1 MRKHF
6 LILMLM
12 ALLPFT
18 AWATVDIKDATV
30 AAGDVTYGT
39 TTPQSLT
46 VNYNGPL
53 NINEHFTVDANFYKD
68 EACTIVAKD
77 GEGNPYD
84 LQHLPVGTYY
94 LQITGIPANGFTGTR
109 ANGFKVNPAQISVT
123 FTDTYKATLTKKYGQ
138 ADPAQP
144 TIPAVVENT
153 LNMHDFVVNGL
164 VAGDKVLDV
173 LDFGTTG
180 VHYQHSG
187 VNASDTPYPVEIT
200 NVSLKGQQPN
210 YELTLAKDVKITIGK
225 VNFSDDVPAG
235 MALAFARSGA
245 ASKPYIGA
253 AQSTDYTVTY
263 NLATAATPTALTAN
277 DFEVQF
283 TPKEGDADYSATKK
297 YVGTYKVKFIGSG
310 TNFEGYKEFDGAD
323 YLFSIT
329 KAEGLQVRVNVVS
342 KTYDGTAFNANQA
355 RYTFYGLQDEDE
367 INIVDNVTGSDDFAA
382 GVGGYNVKATLTNAT
397 IGTGAGAPKVLDN
410 YATDETTTPVTVW
423 TIIKRK
429 ANITVNTGVNDGFV
443 EQINYDDELPTVV
456 GKELATEAVA
466 SNRGV
471 IADDIDN
478 VKSGYTIG
486 VVDPF
491 EKKVGTWDY
500 FTVTRNAANVPVLAN
515 YDITPVAGKLKINA
529 VTLTIQP
536 VITDMTYGDALNPAI
551 SVYYG
556 TLPLELK
563 EGATPEY
570 LYSTDNITFDT
581 PVANVKNAGT
591 YYVKVNW
598 ESIKDY
604 APDGYTIDA
613 TTSCVPAV
621 FTINPKTLKPI
632 VDNQILHKGDALA
645 KIQTGG
651 SVTYAAGYGPA
662 YEESPA
668 YIYSITADRVVIE
681 EDAQEVERISDWK
694 TGVVPEDNKV
704 AHILEVVLNGAAQY
718 ATLNG
723 NYTIAPDYTKGDLTL
738 LSTYLLDLAN
748 ATDMAA
754 EIQDAAAN
762 SNNYTVNFPAR
773 ALKAGE
779 WYPMVLPFTVTTVD
793 LVNALRTSG
802 NAKVFAV
809 VNLLD
814 KSSTASN
821 VKFKLQMK
829 QIPANEPF
837 LIKVAEDID
846 LADAQFDAT
855 KIDYKAEAKVGG
867 DAYAGNFFIGVY
879 ADTDINLVSGEKM
892 VGFMGH
898 VGETFNEHELINKW
912 YSSETAKTIKPL
924 EAYLQYA
931 TTYTK
936 GQQAPMVT
944 VEDYENG
951 VTSIKS
957 LSADEINGMN
967 TSNGWYTLNGVQ
979 LQSAPTQKGIYINN
993 GKKVV
998 IK

>member
-6 LILMLM
+6 LILMLL

-53 NINEHFTVDANFYKD
+53 TKGIHFTVDENFYRD
-68 EACTIVAKD
+68 DACTIVAKD
-77 GEGNPYD
+77 NEDHPYD

-94 LQITGIPANGFTGTR
+94 LQITGIPENGFTGTR

-144 TIPAVVENT
+144 AIPVVVNEVEDT
-153 LNMHDFVVNGL
+153 KDFVVTGL

-180 VHYQHSG
+180 VHYQHHG
-187 VNASDTPYPVEIT
+187 VNASATPYPVEIT
-200 NVSLKGQQPN
+200 NVRLKGQQPN
-210 YELTLAKDVKITIGK
+210 YELTLAKDVTITIGK
-225 VNFSDDVPAG
+225 VNFSEDVPAG

-263 NLATAATPTALTAN
+263 NLATAETPTALTAN
-277 DFEVQF
+277 DFVVQF

-342 KTYDGTAFNANQA
+342 KTYDGTPFNANQA
-355 RYTFYGLQDEDE
+355 RYTFYGLKGEDE
-367 INIVDNVTGSDDFAA
+367 INIVDNVTGSTAFAA
-382 GVGGYNVKATLTNAT
+382 GVSGYNVKATLTNAT
-397 IGTGAGAPKVLDN
+397 IGTEVGAPKVLDN

-429 ANITVNTGVNDGFV
+429 ANITVNTGDNDGFV
-443 EQINYDDELPTVV
+443 QEINYDDELPTVA

-466 SNRGV
+466 SNCGV
-471 IADDIDN
+471 IADDVDA
-478 VKSGYTIG
+478 VKTAYTIG

-500 FTVTRNAANVPVLAN
+500 FTVTRNAVEVPVLAN

-591 YYVKVNW
+591 YYVKVDW

-632 VDNQILHKGDALA
+632 VGNQTLHIGDALA

-651 SVTYAAGYGPA
+651 SVNYAVGFEPVFNETPEYTYT
-662 YEESPA
+662 
-668 YIYSITADRVVIE
+668 ITADNVVTE
-681 EDAQEVERISDWK
+681 VDAQDVERITGWK
-694 TGVVPEDNKV
+694 DGVVTVENTVNGILCV
-704 AHILEVVLNGAAQY
+704 AFNAA
-718 ATLNG
+718 NG
-723 NYTIAPDYTKGDLTL
+723 NYTIDGEYTKGNLTL
-738 LSTYLLDLAN
+738 LNTYLLDLAN

-846 LADAQFDAT
+846 MADARFDAT

-892 VGFMGH
+892 DGFMGH

-957 LSADEINGMN
+957 LSADEINGMK

>member
-1 MRKHF
+1 
-6 LILMLM
+6 MLL

-53 NINEHFTVDANFYKD
+53 NINEHFTVDENFYKD

-109 ANGFKVNPAQISVT
+109 ANGFKVNPAKISVT
-123 FTDTYKATLTKKYGQ
+123 FTNTYKATLAKKYGQ

-144 TIPAVVENT
+144 AIPVVVNEVEDT
-153 LNMHDFVVNGL
+153 KDFVVTGL

-187 VNASDTPYPVEIT
+187 VNARATPYPVEIT
-200 NVSLKGQQPN
+200 NVILKGQQSN
-210 YELTLAKDVKITIGK
+210 YELTLAEDVTITIGK
-225 VNFSDDVPAG
+225 VNFSEDVPAG

-277 DFEVQF
+277 DFEVEF

-297 YVGTYKVKFIGSG
+297 YVGTYKVRITGIG
-310 TNFEGYKEFDGAD
+310 TNFEGSKTFDADD

-329 KAEGLQVRVNVVS
+329 KAPGLQVRVNVVS

-355 RYTFYGLQDEDE
+355 RYTFYGLLGEDE
-367 INIVDNVTGSDDFAA
+367 ITIADNVNGSTLFAP
-382 GVGGYNVKATLTNAT
+382 GVGSYNVNATLTNAT
-397 IGTGAGAPKVLDN
+397 IGTGDGAPKVLDN
-410 YATDETTTPVTVW
+410 YATDESTTPVTVW

-443 EQINYDDELPTVV
+443 EQINYDDVLPTAA

-471 IADDIDN
+471 IAADIDD
-478 VKSGYTIG
+478 VKSAYTIG

-500 FTVTRNAANVPVLAN
+500 FTVTRNAAEVPVLAN
-515 YDITPVAGKLKINA
+515 YDITPVAGKLKIDA

-632 VDNQILHKGDALA
+632 VGNQTLHIGDALA
-645 KIQTGG
+645 KIQAGG
-651 SVTYAAGYGPA
+651 SVNYAEGFAPVFNEAPVYTYT
-662 YEESPA
+662 
-668 YIYSITADRVVIE
+668 ITADKVVTAP
-681 EDAQEVERISDWK
+681 DAQDVERITGWK
-694 TGVVPEDNKV
+694 AGVEPVENTVNGILCV
-704 AHILEVVLNGAAQY
+704 AFNAAEQY

-723 NYTIAPDYTKGDLTL
+723 NYTIDGGYTKGNLTL
-738 LSTYLLDLAN
+738 LNTYLLDLAN

-754 EIQDAAAN
+754 EIQDAA
-762 SNNYTVNFPAR
+762 NNGHAYTVKFPSR
-773 ALKAGE
+773 TLKAGE
-779 WYPMVLPFTVTTVD
+779 WYPMVLPFTVKTVA
-793 LVNALRTSG
+793 LVNALRKVVTPG
-802 NAKVFAV
+802 DDPVYENVFAV

-821 VKFKLQMK
+821 VSFKLQMK
-829 QIPANEPF
+829 EIPANEPF
-837 LIKVAEDID
+837 LIKVAEDINLQD
-846 LADAQFDAT
+846 ADFAAT
-855 KIDYKAEAKVGG
+855 VIDKSTPEVGG
-867 DAYAGNFFIGVY
+867 DDYAGNYFKGVY
-879 ADTDINLVSGEKM
+879 AATDINLVEGEKM

-898 VGETFNEHELINKW
+898 VGEDFHGTILQKNKW
-912 YSSETAKTIKPL
+912 YASEKIKTINPL

-957 LSADEINGMN
+957 LSADEINGMK

>member
-1 MRKHF
+1 
-6 LILMLM
+6 MLL

-30 AAGDVTYGT
+30 AAGDVEYGST
-39 TTPQSLT
+39 TQSLT

-53 NINEHFTVDANFYKD
+53 IKGTHFTVDENFYRN

-77 GEGNPYD
+77 GEGHP
-84 LQHLPVGTYY
+84 LTLGQLPVGIYY
-94 LQITGIPANGFTGTR
+94 LNIIGVPEEGFTGHKANAFEVTR
-109 ANGFKVNPAQISVT
+109 KSLTVT
-123 FTDTYKATLTKKYGQ
+123 FTDAYKAKLTKVYGQ
-138 ADPAQP
+138 ADPEQP
-144 TIPAVVENT
+144 VIPAVVEET
-153 LNMHDFVVNGL
+153 LQMNDFKVTGL
-164 VAGDKVLDV
+164 LPGDDVLDV

-180 VHYQHSG
+180 AAHYEYTG
-187 VNASDTPYPVEIT
+187 TNASTTPYSVTIK
-200 NVSLKGQQPN
+200 NVTLKGEQPN
-210 YELTLAKDVKITIGK
+210 YNLTLATDVTFTITK
-225 VNFSDDVPAG
+225 VNFSEGTAPTG
-235 MALAFARSGA
+235 MAWNFERGEV
-245 ASKPYIGA
+245 ASLPYNGA
-253 AQSTDYTVTY
+253 AQSIGYTVTY
-263 NLATAATPTALTAN
+263 NLASAATPTALTAT
-277 DFEVQF
+277 DFKVEF
-283 TPKEGDADYSATKK
+283 TPKTGTENYEPTKK
-297 YVGTYKVKFIGSG
+297 YVGAYKVRITGIG
-310 TNFEGYKEFDGAD
+310 TNFEGSKTFDADD
-323 YLFSIT
+323 YLFNIT
-329 KAEGLQVRVNVVS
+329 KATGLQVRVNVVS
-342 KTYDGTAFNANQA
+342 KTYDGNAFTGAEA
-355 RYTFYGLQDEDE
+355 RYTFSGLQGQDE
-367 INIVDNVTGSDDFAA
+367 ITIVDPVINSTEYQAT
-382 GVGGYNVKATLTNAT
+382 VGGYSVKADLTNAT
-397 IGTGAGAPKVLDN
+397 IGTGTAKVVDN
-410 YATDETTTPVTVW
+410 YDVVEATTPTTVW

-429 ANITVNTGVNDGFV
+429 AYITVQKDGEHDYV
-443 EQINYDDELPTVV
+443 QAINYDEELPTIE
-456 GKELATEAVA
+456 GKELATETVEGI
-466 SNRGV
+466 RGV
-471 IADDIDN
+471 IAGDVTN
-478 VKSGYTIG
+478 VKSCYTIG
-486 VVDPF
+486 VVNPF
-491 EKKVGTWDY
+491 VKVGGLSDY
-500 FTVTRNAANVPVLAN
+500 FTVTKTGNHAILAN
-515 YDITPVAGKLKINA
+515 YDITPVPGKLQINN
-529 VTLTIQP
+529 VTLTVQP
-536 VITDMTYGDALNPAI
+536 VITDLTYGDAVNPGI

-556 TLPLELK
+556 VLPVDLEN
-563 EGATPEY
+563 GAEPQY
-570 LYSTDNITFDT
+570 LYSTDNVDFTLPKT
-581 PVANVKNAGT
+581 QVKNVGT
-591 YYVKVNW
+591 YYVKVAQA
-598 ESIKDY
+598 SIADY
-604 APDGYTIDA
+604 IPDGYEVTA
-613 TTSCVPAV
+613 ESFVPAV

-632 VDNQILHKGDALA
+632 VDNQTLHKGDALA

-651 SVTYAAGYGPA
+651 SVTYADGYGPA

-668 YIYSITADRVVIE
+668 YIYSITADKVVIE

-694 TGVVPEDNKV
+694 AGVEPVDNEV
-704 AHILEVVLNGAAQY
+704 EHILEVALNGAAEY

-723 NYTIAPDYTKGDLTL
+723 NYIIDGGYTKGNLTL

-802 NAKVFAV
+802 DAKVFAV

-846 LADAQFDAT
+846 LADADFAPT
-855 KIDYKAEAKVGG
+855 KIDYKAAAKVGG

-957 LSADEINGMN
+957 LSADEINGMK